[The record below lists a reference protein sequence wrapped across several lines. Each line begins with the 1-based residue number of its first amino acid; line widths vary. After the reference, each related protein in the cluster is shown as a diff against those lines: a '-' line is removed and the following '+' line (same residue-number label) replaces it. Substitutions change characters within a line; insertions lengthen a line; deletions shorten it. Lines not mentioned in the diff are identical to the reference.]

1 MNRISK
7 SFFVTLFSTVLVL
20 ACIST
25 TVFALDTLN
34 VQVILSENNGENPV
48 VYYFKLDK
56 NINYTLLELMQRK
69 FIVKDDN
76 GYITSIQGKTATTA
90 AKNAWMY
97 DINGEMALVGAGDY
111 RIKDG
116 DVYHWDLHKW

>member
-7 SFFVTLFSTVLVL
+7 SFFVILFSTVLIL
-20 ACIST
+20 ACISIT
-25 TVFALDTLN
+25 AFASDTLN

-48 VYYFKLDK
+48 VYYFKLDR
-56 NINYTLLELMQRK
+56 NTNYTLLELMQRK
-69 FIVKDDN
+69 FIVEDDN
-76 GYITSIQGKTATTA
+76 GYITSIQGQEATTA

-97 DINGEMALVGAGDY
+97 DINGEMAFVGAGDY

-116 DVYHWDLHKW
+116 DVYHWDLRKW